1 MDVSGIIGQ
10 AAALWQQAAAFV
22 TARPGL
28 AIAGI
33 AIALVAAA
41 VAAVAAAGMLL
52 RALGTMHRAARAAAV
67 RRTTNVGARILV
79 IGNGVGRKGAVGRF
93 LRATADNHL
102 AEFMFG
108 GPFRVINFPGAI
120 ANAFEAETLLRRT
133 EADLVIWAER
143 RRGTRGVAR
152 IASRPAGPF
161 EKQRPVTS
169 LVMPSKRAMW
179 TEALARSIA
188 YAAAKQFRPAL
199 GRPQDFRSERLQPVV
214 ENLLE
219 ILAEKPQADPRLLA
233 EMVDDAGS
241 GALQLAFAGDET
253 WLDRSV
259 EIARGTLDEISRGD
273 APDRWISAK
282 VNLGRALRLRAEK
295 QFDPVLLRE
304 AVTHLTDALEALRTE
319 PRFKLAESAAQ
330 AIGDAQRLLG
340 ARRKFSISS
349 GGI

>member
-1 MDVSGIIGQ
+1 MDVSLIIGQ
-10 AAALWQQAAAFV
+10 AKAVWAKAVAFVIASPDIAVIAVVVAVVVVVVVVVMMLAALLRMAAA
-22 TARPGL
+22 T
-28 AIAGI
+28 
-33 AIALVAAA
+33 
-41 VAAVAAAGMLL
+41 
-52 RALGTMHRAARAAAV
+52 HRAARAAGV
-67 RRTTNVGARILV
+67 RRTTDVGARMLV
-79 IGNGVGRKGAVGRF
+79 VRGGAGRRRAIGRF
-93 LRATADNHL
+93 LRATADDHL
-102 AEFMFG
+102 TQFMFG

-120 ANAFEAETLLRRT
+120 DNEADAEALLRRT

-143 RRGTRGVAR
+143 TRGTRGVVR
-152 IASRPAGPF
+152 IASRPASPF
-161 EKQRPVTS
+161 EKQRPVQT
-169 LVMPSKRAMW
+169 LTMPPKKAQW
-179 TEALARSIA
+179 NEALARATA

-219 ILAEKPQADPRLLA
+219 ILEEKPAADPRLLA
-233 EMVDDAGS
+233 EMVDDAAS

-259 EIARGTLDEISRGD
+259 EIARGTIDEINRGD

-282 VNLGRALRLRAEK
+282 INLGRALRLKAEK
-295 QFDPVLLRE
+295 RFDPVLLRE
-304 AVTHLTDALEALRTE
+304 SIDHLSEALEALRTE

-340 ARRKFSISS
+340 ARRKFSITG

>member
-1 MDVSGIIGQ
+1 MDVSLIIGQ
-10 AAALWQQAAAFV
+10 AKALWAQAVALVVASPDIAVLAGLLAAVVIVIVVVMALGGVLRMLAAAHR
-22 TARPGL
+22 A
-28 AIAGI
+28 
-33 AIALVAAA
+33 
-41 VAAVAAAGMLL
+41 AAAG
-52 RALGTMHRAARAAAV
+52 GV
-67 RRTTNVGARILV
+67 RRTTDVGARMLV
-79 IGNGVGRKGAVGRF
+79 VRGGAGRRSAIGRF
-93 LRATADNHL
+93 VRNTADDHL
-102 AEFMFG
+102 AQFMFG

-120 ANAFEAETLLRRT
+120 DNELDAEALLRRT

-143 RRGTRGVAR
+143 PRGTRGVVR
-152 IASRPAGPF
+152 IASRPTSPF
-161 EKQRPVTS
+161 EKLRPVQT
-169 LVMPSKRAMW
+169 LAMPQKKSQW
-179 TEALARSIA
+179 TEALARATA

-219 ILAEKPQADPRLLA
+219 ILEEKPQADPKLLA
-233 EMVDDAGS
+233 EMVDDAAS

-259 EIARGTLDEISRGD
+259 EIARATIDEINRGD

-282 VNLGRALRLRAEK
+282 INLGRALRLKAEK
-295 QFDPVLLRE
+295 RFDPVLLRE
-304 AVTHLTDALEALRTE
+304 SIDHLSEALEALRTE

-340 ARRKFSISS
+340 ARRKFSITG